1 MKSNR
6 GVTLA
11 ALVIYIIVMI
21 IVLGVMSAILNEF
34 YNNTGKLEGSTEE
47 YVQLS
52 HFNTYFL
59 KEVKA
64 IDNKVDNIQDNYIMF
79 SSGNSFSFSNNN
91 IYFNNIMICRNV
103 KSLTIKQGKNGNGAD
118 KNIICVQIAFENYSK
133 TINYK
138 VENIY

>member
-47 YVQLS
+47 YVQ
-52 HFNTYFL
+52 
-59 KEVKA
+59 
-64 IDNKVDNIQDNYIMF
+64 
-79 SSGNSFSFSNNN
+79 
-91 IYFNNIMICRNV
+91 
-103 KSLTIKQGKNGNGAD
+103 
-118 KNIICVQIAFENYSK
+118 
-133 TINYK
+133 
-138 VENIY
+138 